1 MDYGE
6 YCALYDGLR
15 TPEDIDR
22 YLAKGYDRRLLE
34 TLYTQK
40 ISRDVKKRYH
50 VVKSHSEELLRDWQ
64 HGKTIVQIADS
75 CRFPPILT
83 AMLLFQEDGTGK
95 KVFWEYVRDPSLLD
109 CPEAAQELR
118 EATARDLVYSPAAND
133 SQKERGQWGE
143 GLLWQWLDAQ
153 DISYKT
159 EADER
164 GDDDYGGGKTPDC
177 LFAHPMSYEG
187 HKICWIESKASF
199 GDKIEFRLN
208 QQKQL
213 IPYTELFGQGIVVY
227 WTGHLDGLA
236 CPAGVY
242 LEDIGILQ
250 KKLTDWQEPDAG
262 SET

>member
-1 MDYGE
+1 M
-6 YCALYDGLR
+6 
-15 TPEDIDR
+15 P
-22 YLAKGYDRRLLE
+22 
-34 TLYTQK
+34 
-40 ISRDVKKRYH
+40 
-50 VVKSHSEELLRDWQ
+50 W
-64 HGKTIVQIADS
+64 
-75 CRFPPILT
+75 
-83 AMLLFQEDGTGK
+83 
-95 KVFWEYVRDPSLLD
+95 
-109 CPEAAQELR
+109 AAQELR
-118 EATARDLVYSPAAND
+118 EATARDLVYSPPPTTVKR
-133 SQKERGQWGE
+133 SVVMGRGLALAVLGQ
-143 GLLWQWLDAQ
+143 Q
-153 DISYKT
+153 DIIQT